1 MKTTKLAILMLIS
14 VSLHAQEFDKEFLDS
29 LPDDVREDLETRNET
44 RAQGANETY
53 RPYLYSS
60 KLNQAEELL
69 SLKDRLEKDLLDL
82 ERRLDTGE
90 NFTIRTR

>member
-1 MKTTKLAILMLIS
+1 MLIS
-14 VSLHAQEFDKEFLDS
+14 VSLHAQEFDQEFLDS

-44 RAQGANETY
+44 RAEQANETF

-60 KLNQAEELL
+60 KLSQAEELL

-90 NFTIRTR
+90 NLSISEE